1 MTGKEYLMQ
10 IRNIQVK
17 VNIIRNEI
25 EVIKAK
31 LGYQSPGFDS
41 IGSHPKNS
49 YVEDKTTRLVLR
61 LSEKQ
66 KELEEELIK
75 LEEKKTEIKAVLFQL
90 ENPLE
95 IEVLYRRYFLCEK
108 WDDIALFAHYSVS
121 YIKKTGDNGCLK
133 IDKLIC
139 NE

>member
-1 MTGKEYLMQ
+1 MQ

-75 LEEKKTEIKAVLFQL
+75 LEEKKAEIKTVLFQL
-90 ENPLE
+90 DNPLE
-95 IEVLYRRYFLCEK
+95 IDVLYRRYFQMQK
-108 WDDIALFAHYSVS
+108 WDDISESLLYNKRWIIRLHDSGV
-121 YIKKTGDNGCLK
+121 KKIEKSIENS
-133 IDKLIC
+133 
-139 NE
+139 

>member
-66 KELEEELIK
+66 KELEEELIR
-75 LEEKKTEIKAVLFQL
+75 LEEKKAEIKAVLFQL
-90 ENPLE
+90 DNPLE

-108 WDDIALFAHYSVS
+108 WDEIRDGISFADRQPFRIHDSGIEKIEKI
-121 YIKKTGDNGCLK
+121 IKKD
-133 IDKLIC
+133 
-139 NE
+139 